1 MNQEVSLLILGL
13 EPIRRICNVCRKGF
27 QEMLRIQTGRHELC
41 FILDHHE
48 ENLFAVFVYARNL
61 VKINNTA
68 LS

>member
-1 MNQEVSLLILGL
+1 
-13 EPIRRICNVCRKGF
+13 
-27 QEMLRIQTGRHELC
+27 MLRIQTGRHELC

-61 VKINNTA
+61 VKINNTT